1 MKNTTREFMIFL
13 IHNKLC
19 FVSLVLILLLI
30 FIALFAPL
38 LVPYARDI
46 ANEVH
51 LENKLLPPSADHLF
65 GTDEMGRDVFSRV
78 IYGTRLSFQM
88 AFVVILIS
96 SAIGISY
103 GLVSGYFG
111 GMIDTVMMRL
121 CEIFLSFPSLLLA
134 IAIVS
139 VLGPSITNTA
149 ISIALSW
156 WPWFA
161 RLIRNETISI
171 KGRGFIEAARTM
183 AVSPVRILYDHI
195 LRNTIPIII
204 VQISISF
211 GSVILTAASLSFL
224 GLGIQPPLPEWGLMV
239 STGKN
244 YFLSGWWYVT
254 FPGIFIFITVMA
266 FNFLGDGLRDFYDPK
281 TRHDHHLS

>member
-1 MKNTTREFMIFL
+1 MKSILREFWLFL
-13 IHNKLC
+13 KGDRAMFASFIVIAT
-19 FVSLVLILLLI
+19 FILIAVAAPA
-30 FIALFAPL
+30 FI
-38 LVPYARDI
+38 PYPADI
-46 ANEVH
+46 IQEVH
-51 LENKLLPPSADHLF
+51 MEDKLLEPSSQHWF

-78 IYGTRLSFQM
+78 LYGTRLSFQM
-88 AFVVILIS
+88 ALIVMVIS
-96 SAIGISY
+96 SAIGIIY

-111 GMIDTVMMRL
+111 GIIDMIMMRV

-139 VLGPSITNTA
+139 VLGPSLTNTA

-161 RLIRNETISI
+161 RLIRNETLSI
-171 KGRGFIEAARTM
+171 KEKGFIQAAQTM
-183 AVSPVRILYDHI
+183 GVKPWRILYRHI
-195 LRNTIPIII
+195 LRNALPLII
-204 VQISISF
+204 VQVSVSF

-224 GLGIQPPLPEWGLMV
+224 GLGVQPPIPEWGLMI

-266 FNFLGDGLRDFYDPK
+266 CNFFGDGVRDFSDPR
-281 TRHDHHLS
+281 TRKKGA

>member
-1 MKNTTREFMIFL
+1 MKDTGREFMLFL

-19 FVSLVLILLLI
+19 FAGLILILFLI

-46 ANEVH
+46 MDEIH
-51 LENKLLPPSADHLF
+51 LEDKLLPPSASHPF

-78 IYGTRLSFQM
+78 LYGTRLSFQI

-96 SAIGISY
+96 SVIGIGY

-111 GMIDTVMMRL
+111 GMVDTVMMRI
-121 CEIFLSFPSLLLA
+121 CEICLSFPSLLLA

-139 VLGPSITNTA
+139 VMGPSITNTA

-161 RLIRNETISI
+161 RLIRNETMSI

-183 AVSPVRILYDHI
+183 AVNPLRILYSHI
-195 LRNTIPIII
+195 LRNTIPVII

-224 GLGIQPPLPEWGLMV
+224 GLGVQPPLPEWGLMV

-254 FPGIFIFITVMA
+254 FPGIFIFITVIA
-266 FNFLGDGLRDFYDPK
+266 FNFFGDGLRDFYDPK
-281 TRHDHHLS
+281 TRYDHHQS

>member
-1 MKNTTREFMIFL
+1 
-13 IHNKLC
+13 
-19 FVSLVLILLLI
+19 
-30 FIALFAPL
+30 
-38 LVPYARDI
+38 
-46 ANEVH
+46 
-51 LENKLLPPSADHLF
+51 LENKLLPPQAAHPF
-65 GTDEMGRDVFSRV
+65 GTDEMGRDVFLRV
-78 IYGTRLSFQM
+78 LYGARLSFQL

-111 GMIDTVMMRL
+111 GVVDTVMMRL

-139 VLGPSITNTA
+139 VLGPSLTNTA

-161 RLIRNETISI
+161 RLIRNETVSL
-171 KGRGFIEAARTM
+171 KSRGFVEAARAM

-195 LRNTIPIII
+195 LRNTIPVII
-204 VQISISF
+204 VQVSLSF

-224 GLGIQPPLPEWGLMV
+224 GLGVQSPLPEWGLMV

-266 FNFLGDGLRDFYDPK
+266 FNFFGDGLRDFYDPK
-281 TRHDHHLS
+281 TRYDHARS

>member
-1 MKNTTREFMIFL
+1 MKNTAGEFMRFL

-19 FVSLVLILLLI
+19 FAGLILILLLI

-38 LVPYARDI
+38 LVPYTRDI
-46 ANEVH
+46 MNEVH
-51 LENKLLPPSADHLF
+51 LEDKLLPPSASHPF

-78 IYGTRLSFQM
+78 LYGARLSFQM

-96 SAIGISY
+96 SAIGIAY

-111 GMIDTVMMRL
+111 GMIDTVMMRIG
-121 CEIFLSFPSLLLA
+121 EIFLSFPSLLLA

-149 ISIALSW
+149 VSIALSW

-161 RLIRNETISI
+161 RLIRNETVAI

-183 AVSPVRILYDHI
+183 AVNPWRILYSHI
-195 LRNTIPIII
+195 LRNAIPVII

-224 GLGIQPPLPEWGLMV
+224 GLGVQPPLPEWGLMV

-266 FNFLGDGLRDFYDPK
+266 FNFFGDGLRDFYDPK
-281 TRHDHHLS
+281 TRYDHHQS

>member
-1 MKNTTREFMIFL
+1 MRFL
-13 IHNKLC
+13 MHNKLC
-19 FVSLVLILLLI
+19 FAGLLLI
-30 FIALFAPL
+30 AALIFLAIFAPL
-38 LVPYARDI
+38 LVPYSQDI

-51 LENKLLPPSADHLF
+51 LENKLLPPQAAHPF
-65 GTDEMGRDVFSRV
+65 GTDEMGRDVFLRV
-78 IYGTRLSFQM
+78 LYGARLSFQL

-111 GMIDTVMMRL
+111 GVVDTVMMRL

-139 VLGPSITNTA
+139 VLGPSLTNTA

-161 RLIRNETISI
+161 RLIRNETVSL
-171 KGRGFIEAARTM
+171 KSRGFVEAARAM

-195 LRNTIPIII
+195 LRNTIPVII
-204 VQISISF
+204 VQVSLSF

-224 GLGIQPPLPEWGLMV
+224 GLGVQSPLPEWGLMV

-266 FNFLGDGLRDFYDPK
+266 FNFFGDGLRDFYDPK
-281 TRHDHHLS
+281 TRYDHARS

>member
-1 MKNTTREFMIFL
+1 MKNTTKEFMIFL

-19 FVSLVLILLLI
+19 FAGLILILLLI
-30 FIALFAPL
+30 LIALFAPM
-38 LVPYARDI
+38 LVPYARDV
-46 ANEVH
+46 ASEVH
-51 LENKLLPPSADHLF
+51 LEDKLLPPSTVHPF

-78 IYGTRLSFQM
+78 LYGTRLSFQM

-111 GMIDTVMMRL
+111 GMVDTVMMRL

-195 LRNTIPIII
+195 LRNAIPVII
-204 VQISISF
+204 VQVSISF

-224 GLGIQPPLPEWGLMV
+224 GLGVQPPLPEWGLMV

-244 YFLSGWWYVT
+244 YFLSSWWYVT

-266 FNFLGDGLRDFYDPK
+266 FNFFGDGLRDFYDPK

>member
-1 MKNTTREFMIFL
+1 MIFL

-19 FVSLVLILLLI
+19 FAGLILILLLI
-30 FIALFAPL
+30 LIALFAPM
-38 LVPYARDI
+38 LVPYARDV
-46 ANEVH
+46 ASEVH
-51 LENKLLPPSADHLF
+51 LEDKLLPPSTVHPF

-78 IYGTRLSFQM
+78 LYGTRLSFQM

-111 GMIDTVMMRL
+111 GMVDTVMMRL

-195 LRNTIPIII
+195 LRNAIPVII
-204 VQISISF
+204 VQVSISF

-224 GLGIQPPLPEWGLMV
+224 GLGVQPPLPEWGLMV

-244 YFLSGWWYVT
+244 YFLSSWWYVT

-266 FNFLGDGLRDFYDPK
+266 FNFFGDGLRDFYDPK